1 MTTTMDSHVD
11 IENSVQTP
19 PQESARTS
27 PPPNH
32 GLSLAPTVPENTATP
47 RPPLARD
54 VDDNAA
60 RTQAKRQNDELRA
73 LAFAHLF
80 LDYLLLTNVASRFS
94 SKTFGNIPN
103 VPIFTQWD
111 YRKGCSDSAV
121 HRSFMAGICGNRIDG
136 AYSIV
141 LSSLYKDNEDRGDV
155 IIYTGAGG
163 RKRWTDA
170 YPPKRLRV
178 GPQIFDQSWDDPANR
193 ALIVSSLTRNPVRVI
208 RSWKCRSEYAPV
220 KGYRYDGIYT
230 VTNIWTAT
238 GQNKKKV
245 CRCRLERLPDQP
257 PIPVRPL
264 TLSASRRKRGEPLVS
279 RLTCSPSPS
288 THACDT
294 SGIDSDTGPNYPA
307 TQLAGSIGGGSEG
320 LLNHQQQRATPEA
333 PAGIEFNMIAADN
346 DVKHEQQQHPSPHH
360 IVPAK
365 PGALPRYRWDP
376 ETNQLIRLPAP
387 PPMQESPS
395 AAEGEEEYR
404 GEDDVTLVPSED
416 SRAGVEMMPANERL
430 ETEYFSDRGNSPQI
444 ADPDEPRTSG
454 DWVMESK
461 GDN

>member
-1 MTTTMDSHVD
+1 MATMQLAACPMTTTMDSHVD

-27 PPPNH
+27 LPPNH
-32 GLSLAPTVPENTATP
+32 GAPTAPENTTTP

-54 VDDNAA
+54 VDGNSAA
-60 RTQAKRQNDELRA
+60 RAQPKSQNDELRA
-73 LAFAHLF
+73 LA
-80 LDYLLLTNVASRFS
+80 
-94 SKTFGNIPN
+94 KTFGNIPN

-121 HRSFMAGICGNRIDG
+121 HRSFMAGICGNRKDG

-178 GPQIFDQSWDDPANR
+178 GPQIFDQSWDDPPNR
-193 ALIVSSLTRNPVRVI
+193 ALIVSSLTTNPVRVI

-220 KGYRYDGIYT
+220 KGYRYDGLYT

-264 TLSASRRKRGEPLVS
+264 TLSASKRRRGEPLVS

-288 THACDT
+288 TNACDT
-294 SGIDSDTGPNYPA
+294 SEIDSDTGPNYPA
-307 TQLAGSIGGGSEG
+307 TTQLAGSTGGGSEG

-333 PAGIEFNMIAADN
+333 SAGIDFNMIATDN
-346 DVKHEQQQHPSPHH
+346 DVKHEQQQHPIPQH
-360 IVPAK
+360 IVSAK
-365 PGALPRYRWDP
+365 PGALARYRWDP
-376 ETNQLIRLPAP
+376 QTNQLIRLPAP
-387 PPMQESPS
+387 PPMQERPS
-395 AAEGEEEYR
+395 VAEGEEEYR

-416 SRAGVEMMPANERL
+416 DRAGVEMMPANERL

-444 ADPDEPRTSG
+444 VDPDEPRTSG